1 MNDELIKNLNE
12 KLDTAIGRGK
22 QLLADENLQVRA
34 EEIKD
39 KAEST
44 IRKHPIK
51 SILVGL
57 TIGFLVGKILS
68 SED

>member
-1 MNDELIKNLNE
+1 MNDELIKTLNE

-22 QLLADENLQVRA
+22 QLLADENLQVKA
-34 EEIKD
+34 EEIKN

-44 IRKHPIK
+44 IRMHPIK
-51 SILVGL
+51 SVLIGL
-57 TIGFLVGKILS
+57 SIGFLVGKILS